1 MFFPCSLS
9 QNPLLLASPGK
20 LPNFIS
26 VLLFSLFLYFY
37 SRLRTIVSL
46 KTPFFL
52 SFLHSHSLF
61 GHFLDTWLMKG
72 YWIFAVQPE
81 PIITFFFFLF
91 FFGIFPSWLLLNPI
105 FTLFTG
111 LEPLSFLD
119 LFYLIIFVSV
129 FFFFLLFKWTFCF
142 TSWKMLSSFG
152 MVSSSQK
159 SHLNLI

>member
-61 GHFLDTWLMKG
+61 GRFLDTWLMKG

-91 FFGIFPSWLLLNPI
+91 FWHLSKLTLVESHFHTLYRAWTSIFSWSI
-105 FTLFTG
+105 
-111 LEPLSFLD
+111 LSHNFC
-119 LFYLIIFVSV
+119 FC
-129 FFFFLLFKWTFCF
+129 FFFFCC
-142 TSWKMLSSFG
+142 
-152 MVSSSQK
+152 
-159 SHLNLI
+159 LNGHFVLPVGKCSAVLGW